1 VGAEAT
7 PWPIVGRDG
16 ELAAVQGAIVDPS
29 CGGVILAGPQ
39 GAGRTSLARELEF
52 RALAAGRATLWA
64 TGTRAASALPFG
76 ALAHLLPD
84 VPAGWDLDPTELLGR
99 VGAVVGEPGPAG
111 PPIVVVDDAHLLDG
125 LSAVFLHRAVLR
137 RLVAVALTVRGDA
150 PAPDPVVALWK
161 DGLVDRITVGP
172 LGREDT
178 AELLERALGA
188 PLDAV
193 SFERLWGLTR
203 GTPLFLREIVRAALA
218 AGALARRRGAWQWD
232 GGLGEGDRLAGLVE
246 ARPAT
251 EDPRCRPVLELVA
264 CGEPLA
270 EPLGARDGLELL
282 ERADMYR
289 FARLWLAELAAALA
303 GGGDGGAARDAYD
316 QSSAQ
321 DPRTNRVFDPWI
333 ALDGAWVCAA
343 EGRFGEAVD
352 RALAAAEEA
361 RGLGQRAFEV
371 VAAYDVARL
380 GRPELVVD
388 RLGALVPLVDGAFA
402 PACRRAAVALDERD
416 PAGLTDCSRLFE
428 ELGHDLLAAEAAT
441 AAHALLLRAGPS
453 PAAAAHAAVRAA
465 RLRDR
470 CPGVTTPL
478 LDLVPASDRAA

>member
-125 LSAVFLHRAVLR
+125 LSAVFLHHAVLR
-137 RLVAVALTVRGDA
+137 RLVAVALTVRSDA

-246 ARPAT
+246 ARLAT
-251 EDPRCRPVLELVA
+251 EDPRCGPVLELVA
-264 CGEPLA
+264 CGELLAVWLA
-270 EPLGARDGLELL
+270 EQLGGRDGLEAAERAGLL
-282 ERADMYR
+282 EAVPGTDEPSVR
-289 FARLWLAELAAALA
+289 FAHPVHREVLRAMLPLGRRRELCERLAARSWTGGTASGRRAWCGWHCGSWRRARRPTA
-303 GGGDGGAARDAYD
+303 G
-316 QSSAQ
+316 
-321 DPRTNRVFDPWI
+321 
-333 ALDGAWVCAA
+333 
-343 EGRFGEAVD
+343 
-352 RALAAAEEA
+352 
-361 RGLGQRAFEV
+361 
-371 VAAYDVARL
+371 
-380 GRPELVVD
+380 
-388 RLGALVPLVDGAFA
+388 
-402 PACRRAAVALDERD
+402 ACRSPPPPTR
-416 PAGLTDCSRLFE
+416 PCG
-428 ELGHDLLAAEAAT
+428 T
-441 AAHALLLRAGPS
+441 AIRTGPS
-453 PAAAAHAAVRAA
+453 GWPARPSTRSRPVRW
-465 RLRDR
+465 
-470 CPGVTTPL
+470 
-478 LDLVPASDRAA
+478 